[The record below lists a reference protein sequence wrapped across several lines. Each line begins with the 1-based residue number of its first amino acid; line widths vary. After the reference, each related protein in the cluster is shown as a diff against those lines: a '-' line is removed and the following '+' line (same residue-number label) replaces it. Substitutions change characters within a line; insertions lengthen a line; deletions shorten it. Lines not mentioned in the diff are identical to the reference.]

1 MFRYV
6 SILALITCINLSA
19 QEQVKWEVTFNQD
32 ISKIEFKAKIQ
43 HGWHLY
49 AAYVPNPNDGPLPT
63 LFSFKANEKYSLIDS
78 IIQQIPIIKYDK
90 NFGVEIAYYEHE
102 ATFFQKIKLVD
113 KTAIA
118 KGNINYMTCNETT
131 CIPFNFP
138 FEIKLNFQD

>member
-1 MFRYV
+1 MIV
-6 SILALITCINLSA
+6 ILILSLLNYGQDPIQWDVKFETGVIKFNA
-19 QEQVKWEVTFNQD
+19 IIEQD
-32 ISKIEFKAKIQ
+32 
-43 HGWHLY
+43 WHLY